1 MKLQSFNLNANRK
14 TFFDQ
19 CNRFICS
26 HDLCFHP
33 VPFTYPDIN
42 SSREKIAAAISD
54 FKTWEKW
61 NQFISRSG
69 LKNKSISSPSFGKN
83 AFLVS
88 DQFKVVITAYMPDT
102 VKTYWQH
109 GRRGFEG
116 VFHLVPNQPDN
127 TTVQWYFDFSFKWY
141 PWEKLGSMFYDKQIG
156 PVMEESLLNL
166 KRLVENNH

>member
-1 MKLQSFNLNANRK
+1 MRIVKLFLISAIVLFAAT
-14 TFFDQ
+14 TFV
-19 CNRFICS
+19 FILFPS
-26 HDLCFHP
+26 HIRISR
-33 VPFTYPDIN
+33 VININ
-42 SSREKIAAAISD
+42 SSRAKIAAAVSD
-54 FKTWEKW
+54 FKTWEQW

-83 AFLVS
+83 AFLLS
-88 DQFKVVITAYMPDT
+88 DQFKVVITDYMPDT

-127 TTVQWYFDFSFKWY
+127 TTVQWNFDFSFKWY

-166 KRLVENNH
+166 KRLVENNQ